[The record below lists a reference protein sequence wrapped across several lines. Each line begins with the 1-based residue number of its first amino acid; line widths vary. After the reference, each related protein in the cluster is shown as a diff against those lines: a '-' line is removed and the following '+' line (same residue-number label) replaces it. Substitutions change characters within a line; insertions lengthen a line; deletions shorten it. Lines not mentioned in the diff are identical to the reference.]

1 MGQTLGFSLAVFLVM
16 SSCAVM
22 SSQSESFSKESNII
36 SNKLAN
42 DLDAKVTSSSKH
54 VLLQRIEFKAA
65 SKPDEQYEKLK
76 QKYKP
81 LNQRT
86 PQVNGHDKNQHQAGN
101 SPKKDELPEPKHV
114 LCDPEKI
121 SLQWSKLRR
130 VGPGLS
136 NLGNTCYL
144 NSVIQVLTYTPP
156 LVNFLAT
163 QEHTRECK

>member
-1 MGQTLGFSLAVFLVM
+1 
-16 SSCAVM
+16 M
-22 SSQSESFSKESNII
+22 SSQTERFSKDSNVI
-36 SNKLAN
+36 SSKLAN
-42 DLDAKVTSSSKH
+42 DLDAKVTSSSKQ

-76 QKYKP
+76 KKYKP
-81 LNQRT
+81 LNQSS
-86 PQVNGHDKNQHQAGN
+86 PQVNGHDKHHSHASSSKQDDLP
-101 SPKKDELPEPKHV
+101 SPKTV
-114 LCDPEKI
+114 LCNVDKI

-144 NSVIQVLTYTPP
+144 NSVIQVLTYTAP

-163 QEHTRECK
+163 QEHSRECKYALISYISQQYLK